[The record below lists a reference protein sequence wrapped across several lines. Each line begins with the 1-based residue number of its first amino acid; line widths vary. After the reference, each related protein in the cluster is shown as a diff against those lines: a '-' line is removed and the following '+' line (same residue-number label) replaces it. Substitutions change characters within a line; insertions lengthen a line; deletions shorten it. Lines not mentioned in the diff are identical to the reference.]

1 MQPRNKLL
9 HFVRGLLGG
18 DGALARGTYYVTT
31 GGRRAAA
38 SDVMQLVRAG
48 AIDGDHAGCRANGAT
63 AGWLK
68 RMMIDCD
75 AFQAQH
81 RQLAHDAEGRA
92 INLKESPLM
101 RLAAGEAAF
110 LERHHVE
117 TGERVRRLVE
127 RAQLRQRLTMSYSGV
142 GREGKAG
149 SKASEISE
157 MAADARR
164 AVADIYRTLPPNAR
178 GWWSMSAAGSR
189 ACRRW
194 NASGAGRGAAPSS
207 CCASG
212 STSWRVTTGS
222 IRTHAAARRARSAA
236 GSRRERG
243 PRCGSNVFARAAAP
257 GWRSA

>member
-9 HFVRGLLGG
+9 HFVRELLGG

-164 AVADIYRTLPPNAR
+164 AVADIYRTLPPECAGVVVDVC
-178 GWWSMSAAGSR
+178 GWLKGLQE
-189 ACRRW
+189 
-194 NASGAGRGAAPSS
+194 
-207 CCASG
+207 
-212 STSWRVTTGS
+212 VE
-222 IRTHAAARRARSAA
+222 
-236 GSRRERG
+236 RERG
-243 PRCGSNVFARAAAP
+243 WPR
-257 GWRSA
+257 RSAKLVLRIGLDQLARHYGIDPHARGRATGPQRGWIEAGARPALRL